1 MPPPRHPKTTAGCAF
16 PQDERQV
23 SLSAGDA
30 ALASLSMHSCVWPT
44 LVEITTFANSIL
56 TLPVAK
62 VATVVSIGAGSG
74 VLEGLL
80 QALGLTVV
88 AVDLDVHSDP
98 EDYETMP
105 CYCDEIRRL
114 PGDGRF
120 LYEIEDPATT
130 MLLFCYGRRCP
141 LETYLQVY
149 PTLAAVAI
157 IGDLEHRAAAI
168 VDDNDDDDDDVV
180 AHGVGGGDAD
190 DDGDGSR
197 EASSAAPS
205 LSPSPS
211 PVSAVTSPT
220 ADALVPFP
228 LRWTLVAKQAVRGAL
243 MAPDCMAY
251 IYDTATTATP
261 PATPP
266 AAPAKPE

>member
-130 MLLFCYGRRCP
+130 MLLF
-141 LETYLQVY
+141 L
-149 PTLAAVAI
+149 
-157 IGDLEHRAAAI
+157 
-168 VDDNDDDDDDVV
+168 
-180 AHGVGGGDAD
+180 
-190 DDGDGSR
+190 
-197 EASSAAPS
+197 
-205 LSPSPS
+205 
-211 PVSAVTSPT
+211 SAVTSPT